1 LRGLS
6 LSGVNA
12 GSPDNPGMQWATR
25 FTTKRLAVLTALAL
39 VAADVARADSG
50 DAGPTP
56 GELEIGSAP
65 ASDDRTPWIP
75 GATPGDLERGR
86 LRLPAAAEVRLPAA
100 AAGEWGEKTARR
112 LAVFDFEETNDVG
125 VKLGRGVPLPPGWYA
140 VGRPPQSSDANFG
153 RLALHADLTGRTGF
167 PPYNPVRYSD
177 LGAGRL
183 SKRSQPDANDP
194 AGYAL
199 HLGLQG
205 GSSAAFV
212 QVGRLP
218 VVPGTRYRVTAAVR
232 TAGLTHAG
240 ARVVAYFVDAQGNRL
255 AESVRQTPRLRTG
268 GAWREVSLVLNG
280 EAPRAAYLGL
290 QVELVQPVA
299 DGLDPLGEHQVVRTD
314 VSGDAWFDDLV
325 VEQLPQVRV
334 VSDSAV
340 GVVRS
345 DDPPGW
351 SVSVRDLRGERLVAR
366 LSLYDARARRVAF
379 DERPLDWGAA
389 AEWRWVPP
397 LTAHGYYRAVLRV
410 VDASSPASPGPA
422 VAQDSHTVLWLPPA
436 EPLAGGAGG
445 DDRAEDDLSRFAL
458 LAEGATPAVLNH
470 LPDLLSRLGLR
481 TAVVS
486 ALARDTAGVAVHE
499 RVAAVQR
506 YLDRAESAGLRT
518 ELSLHPLP
526 DELHAGN
533 GPGATAAAVLGGP
546 VDRWFG
552 YVQPVVAQDGVRVAA
567 WHPAG
572 AATGHAV
579 EPTPATAAVLAE
591 LTQRLRHWTPVLRLV
606 LPGSLTG
613 PRPAPGDGP
622 AAERM
627 AVWPA
632 GLTPAAVAEL
642 VSADPAGVDVAS
654 ERGARR
660 RWMLRLPPAELLG
673 QTERVAEATLRVVA
687 AWEQGATAVAL
698 DHPWTTGPDGDAS
711 RLTPDPVAAAVAQTA
726 RRLAGYRGAGRLPLS
741 GGLRAVIFRP
751 VNPENAA
758 GLKRRGATPLSG
770 SPSAGETGVLVAW
783 NEQAAPERSFLEVAW
798 GPGVRALD
806 VWGNDAAVSDATDAK
821 PGEAQALFP
830 DPPAAA
836 DPADPAEMRRVRVP
850 LGDTPVFI
858 TGVDARM
865 MSFRAGFGIDEPL
878 LPARQTPH
886 ARTLTLSN
894 PWPVTIS
901 GSLTVTGPAG
911 WEAAPRQMNF
921 TISAGETASFPV
933 TLRFPVNALAGPDL
947 LRVRARFTARG
958 RHDVALSV
966 PVELGLPGLGFEPQ
980 LMVERSKSENG
991 GLQAVVSCVVT
1002 NRGDAPASLSVF
1014 ASLPGHPRQE
1024 RLIPR
1029 LGPGE
1034 AVRRRFIFQH
1044 AAAALRNH
1052 GVSVGLRETG
1062 GAGVLNMRVGTSISD
1077 F

>member
-1 LRGLS
+1 
-6 LSGVNA
+6 
-12 GSPDNPGMQWATR
+12 MQWATR
-25 FTTKRLAVLTALAL
+25 SGTKRLAVLTALAL
-39 VAADVARADSG
+39 VAAGVARADSG

-56 GELEIGSAP
+56 DAIEIGSAP
-65 ASDDRTPWIP
+65 ASDGRTPWIP
-75 GATPGDLERGR
+75 GAASGDLESGR

-100 AAGEWGEKTARR
+100 AAGEWGEKAARR

-167 PPYNPVRYSD
+167 PPYNPVGYSK

-183 SKRSQPDANDP
+183 SSGPEPGSNDP

-255 AESVRQTPRLRTG
+255 GESVRQTPRLRTG
-268 GAWREVSLVLNG
+268 GAWREVSLVLDG
-280 EAPRAAYLGL
+280 DAPRAAYLGL

-299 DGLDPLGEHQVVRTD
+299 DGLNPLGEHQVVRTD
-314 VSGDAWFDDLV
+314 VAGDAWFDDLE

-345 DDPPGW
+345 AAAPGW

-389 AEWRWVPP
+389 AEWRWEPP
-397 LTAHGYYRAVLRV
+397 LPAYGHYRAVLRIL
-410 VDASSPASPGPA
+410 DASAASAAASSSVAGDGVPA
-422 VAQDSHTVLWLPPA
+422 VAQDTHAVLWLPPA

-445 DDRAEDDLSRFAL
+445 DDRAADDLNRFAL
-458 LAEGATPAVLNH
+458 LAEGVGPAVLNH

-481 TAVVS
+481 TAVIS

-499 RVAAVQR
+499 RVDAVER

-526 DELHAGN
+526 DELHAGV

-552 YVQPVVAQDGVRVAA
+552 YVQPVVARDGVRVAA

-572 AATGHAV
+572 AATGYAA
-579 EPTPATAAVLAE
+579 EAIPATAAALAE
-591 LTQRLRHWTPVLRLV
+591 LTERLRHWTPALRLV
-606 LPGSLTG
+606 LPGALTG
-613 PRPAPGDGP
+613 ARPAPGDGP
-622 AAERM
+622 VPERL

-632 GLTPAAVAEL
+632 GLTPAAVGEL
-642 VSADPAGVDVAS
+642 VSADPAGVDAAS

-660 RWMLRLPPAELLG
+660 RWLLRLPPAELLG
-673 QTERVAEATLRVVA
+673 QRERVAEATLRVVA
-687 AWEQGATAVAL
+687 AWEQEATAVAL
-698 DHPWTTGPDGDAS
+698 DRPWTTGPGGDAS
-711 RLTPDPVAAAVAQTA
+711 RLMPDPVAGAVAQTA
-726 RRLAGYRGAGRLPLS
+726 RRLAGFRAAGRLPLP
-741 GGLRAVIFRP
+741 GGLRAAIFRP

-758 GLKRRGATPLSG
+758 APTGRGGTPPSG
-770 SPSAGETGVLVAW
+770 SSSAGETGVLVAW
-783 NEQAAPERSFLEVAW
+783 NEQAPPERSFIEVAW
-798 GPGVRALD
+798 GPGVRAVD
-806 VWGNDAAVSDATDAK
+806 VWGNAAAVSDVGGAEAG
-821 PGEAQALFP
+821 GEGVAP
-830 DPPAAA
+830 
-836 DPADPAEMRRVRVP
+836 RRVRVP
-850 LGDTPVFI
+850 LGDAPVFI

-865 MSFRAGFGIDEPL
+865 MSFRAGFAIDEPL

-901 GSLTVTGPAG
+901 GSLTVTGPVG
-911 WEAAPRQMNF
+911 WEAVPRQMNF
-921 TISAGETASFPV
+921 TIPAGETAAFPV
-933 TLRFPVNALAGPDL
+933 ILRFPVSALAGSDL

-958 RHDVALSV
+958 RHDVTLSA
-966 PVELGLPGLGFEPQ
+966 PVELGLPGLDFEPQ
-980 LMVERSKSENG
+980 LMVERSAGANG
-991 GLQAVVSCVVT
+991 GLRAVVSCVVT
-1002 NRGDAPASLSVF
+1002 NRGDTPASLGVF
-1014 ASLPGHPRQE
+1014 AALPGHPRQE
-1024 RLIPR
+1024 RLVPR

-1034 AVRRRFIFQH
+1034 AVRRRFVFDD
-1044 AAAALRNH
+1044 AAAALRDYE
-1052 GVSVGLRETG
+1052 VSVGLRETS
-1062 GAGVLNMRVGTSISD
+1062 GAGLLNMRVGVSISD